1 MSAEPSAAPEFRSIP
16 LAELRES
23 KLNPRR
29 HFDAGAL
36 AELTE
41 SIRAH
46 GVLTPTLVRPVNG
59 HYEIAAGHRR
69 YRAAKAAGLAEL
81 PAVVRPMDD
90 VAFLEVLV
98 TENLQREDV
107 HPLEEAEGYRALMK
121 AGYDVQR
128 IADRVGRSVKYV
140 YDRMKLLELTKDAKD
155 LFFDG
160 RITAGHAVIL
170 ARLRAADQA
179 RVIGS
184 RARNAYDTRGGGLFV
199 DDHGLFED
207 DNDDNEDLDKR
218 KGHDMD
224 RLKPVSVRE
233 LQGWID
239 RNVRFDRAAVDPM
252 LFPETAS
259 TLAEAKEV
267 AEKIIPI
274 THDYHVQPEA
284 KADGERT
291 YGPMSWR
298 PATGVSEQEPGG
310 GSWSKSQKSK
320 TCEKSVLG
328 VFVVGQQRGETKR
341 VCVNKACE
349 IHWPK
354 EKPKKTATRTSGAY
368 DYKAEQERN
377 RKEQERQDLERK
389 RWAKAAPAIA
399 AAVAEKIAAAK
410 GLGAI
415 AQIVLDQCAPNG
427 YGLPKAKMGE
437 LAPKGASADAVLR
450 RAAFLV
456 VAGVVFDSWRAP
468 RNVPKLCRAFGVDV
482 AKILEAEAPAEKSA
496 LKPQTSAKPARKKK

>member
-1 MSAEPSAAPEFRSIP
+1 MSAEPNAPTFRSIP
-16 LAELRES
+16 LDELRES

-29 HFDAGAL
+29 HFDATAL

-41 SIRAH
+41 SVRAH
-46 GVLTPTLVRPVNG
+46 GVLTPTLVRPING
-59 HYEIAAGHRR
+59 HFEIAAGHRR

-81 PAVVRPMDD
+81 PAVVRAMDD

-128 IADRVGRSVKYV
+128 IADRVGRSIKYV
-140 YDRMKLLELTKDAKD
+140 YDRMKLLELTKEAKE

-170 ARLRAADQA
+170 ARLKAADQT

-207 DNDDNEDLDKR
+207 DAEDLEEK
-218 KGHDMD
+218 KGDSMD

-233 LQGWID
+233 LQSWID

-259 TLAEAKEV
+259 TLTEAKQA

-310 GSWSKSQKSK
+310 GSWSKSKKAK

-341 VCVNKACE
+341 VCVNKTCE

-354 EKPKKTATRTSGAY
+354 EKPKKTASRTSGAY
-368 DYKAEQERN
+368 DYKAEVERN
-377 RKEQERQDLERK
+377 RKEQDRQELERK
-389 RWAKAAPAIA
+389 RWAKAAPAIV
-399 AAVAEKIAAAK
+399 AAVAEKITDAK
-410 GLGAI
+410 GLGAV
-415 AQIVLDQCAPNG
+415 AQLVLDQCAPNG
-427 YGLPKAKMGE
+427 YGLPKAKIVE

-450 RAAFLV
+450 RAAFFII
-456 VAGVVFDSWRAP
+456 AGTVFDSWRAP
-468 RNVPKLCRAFGVDV
+468 RNAPKLCRAFGVDV
-482 AKILEAEAPAEKSA
+482 AKILEAEAPVEKPVP
-496 LKPQTSAKPARKKK
+496 PQTSAKKKRGKK